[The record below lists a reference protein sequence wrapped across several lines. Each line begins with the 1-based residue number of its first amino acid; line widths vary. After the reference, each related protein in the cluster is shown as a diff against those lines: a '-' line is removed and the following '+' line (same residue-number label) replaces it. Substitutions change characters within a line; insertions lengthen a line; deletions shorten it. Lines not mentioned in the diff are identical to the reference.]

1 MRLAGA
7 SLLAGVLACQPLGSV
22 FALDIVKVAD
32 GIYAFVGE
40 KQQRSP
46 ANLANNATF
55 GLIVTNDGAVLI
67 DPGGSWKGAEAL
79 HAAVRAATDQPVK
92 FVINTGG
99 QDHRWLGNGYWKA
112 QGARVV
118 SSQAAADDQKVRA
131 SQQMSALA
139 QLIGD
144 GLQGTEPS
152 FADET
157 FEADLD
163 FTLGGERFELHHRG
177 QAHTPGDLF
186 VWMPRKRV
194 MLAGDIVFSERI
206 LGVGPQS
213 NARSWIKAFD
223 VMAAFAPAQVV
234 PGHGRA
240 TTLERARADTRDHLE
255 NLRTR
260 IGALIEGGGDILA
273 APSIDQ
279 TAFSRL
285 EQFEELA
292 GRNAQATFEQMEWE

>member
-1 MRLAGA
+1 MIRFAWLFLVLGPAA
-7 SLLAGVLACQPLGSV
+7 SIAAPLETQPVAEGVWA
-22 FALDIVKVAD
+22 I
-32 GIYAFVGE
+32 VGE
-40 KQQRSP
+40 KTQRS
-46 ANLANNATF
+46 AGNLGNNATF
-55 GLIVTNDGAVLI
+55 GLVETAEGIVLI
-67 DPGGSWKGAEAL
+67 DAGGSWKGAQAI
-79 HAAVRAATDQPVK
+79 HAEIRKLSGKQVK
-92 FVINTGG
+92 IVIDTGG

-118 SSQAAADDQKVRA
+118 SSQAAVDDQKARA

-194 MLAGDIVFSERI
+194 MFAGDIVFSERI

-223 VMAAFAPAQVV
+223 AMAAFAPAQVV

-240 TTLERARADTRDHLE
+240 TTLERARADTRDYLE